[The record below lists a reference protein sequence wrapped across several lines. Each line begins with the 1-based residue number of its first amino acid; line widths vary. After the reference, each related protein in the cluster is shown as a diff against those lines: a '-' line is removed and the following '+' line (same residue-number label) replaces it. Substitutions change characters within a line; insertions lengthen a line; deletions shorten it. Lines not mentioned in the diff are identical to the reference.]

1 MKKILAILLAV
12 AMLATLFV
20 GCGSS
25 SGDAADEKI
34 TITMVE
40 SLTSAE
46 RTATW
51 QSIIDKYEELNPNV
65 HIELISPPL
74 ENADSKI
81 SQMLMNGEADI
92 VEVRDSTV
100 AQYVNNEWL
109 EDLDPYIADWEEL
122 DTLSEDSWTV
132 MHQLN
137 GQCWLIPSGF
147 YQRCLY
153 YREDV
158 LAEAGIEVPVT
169 WQDLLEASEAL
180 TDASSNFYGYSFRGG
195 SSGFQY
201 IDTIY
206 WSYIG
211 VDNLADPNAGYYL
224 NDEGDTIFTL
234 PECKEALAY
243 YKELFAAS
251 PSDSIA
257 WAFSEMVEGFI
268 GGTTAFLIQDAEV
281 IANCQVDMEEGT
293 WNTAAFPVGPSGE
306 GVFPNGFGGWGIA
319 ADCENKEAAADF
331 LMFLSNAENNT
342 YYAANHAMVPIH
354 TTASEYSDSFSTGYF
369 ACYSDMA
376 GSPEVYRHATEPQM
390 YVAYATFKQ
399 EADAMYQKFLLD
411 EITDDELLQ
420 WLDEFWTQAF
430 ADEGK
435 LW

>member
-1 MKKILAILLAV
+1 MKKFLAILLAV
-12 AMLATLFV
+12 AMLATLFA
-20 GCGSS
+20 GCGSKE
-25 SGDAADEKI
+25 AEKV

-40 SLTSAE
+40 SLTSPE
-46 RTATW
+46 RTATI
-51 QSIIDKYEELNPNV
+51 QGIIDKYEAENPNV

-74 ENADSKI
+74 ENADAKI

-92 VEVRDSTV
+92 IEVRDQTI

-109 EDLDPYIADWEEL
+109 ADLDPYVAEWEHK
-122 DTLSEDSWTV
+122 DTLSEDSWTS
-132 MHQLN
+132 MHQLD
-137 GQCWLIPSGF
+137 GKCYLVPSGF

-158 LAEAGIEVPVT
+158 LADAGVAVPTT
-169 WQDLLEASEAL
+169 WQELLEASQTL
-180 TDASSNFYGYSFRGG
+180 TDAGSNFFGYSFRGG
-195 SSGFQY
+195 SSGYQY

-211 VDNLADPNAGYYL
+211 VDKLADPNAGYYL
-224 NDEGDTIFTL
+224 KDGNGATIFTL

-243 YKELFAAS
+243 YKELFQAS

-281 IANCQVDMEEGT
+281 IANCSVDMEEGT
-293 WNTAAFPVGPSGE
+293 WNTAPFPIGPSGE
-306 GVFPNGFGGWGIA
+306 AVFPNGFGGWGMA
-319 ADCENKEAAADF
+319 ADCENKDAAAAF
-331 LMFLSNAENNT
+331 LLYLSNPENNAT
-342 YYAANHAMVPIH
+342 YAANHAMVPIH
-354 TTASEYSDSFSTGYF
+354 TNASDFSDAFSDGYF
-369 ACYSDMA
+369 ACYSEMA
-376 GSPEVYRHATEPQM
+376 GQPAVYRHATEPQM
-390 YVAYATFKQ
+390 YVAFATFKT

-420 WLDEFWTQAF
+420 WLDEFWIEAYET
-430 ADEGK
+430 EGQ